1 MQHKLLSKGPPYR
14 CDALDPPVKSKITG
28 GEKKTHD
35 RDVRNQ
41 RLNEMFV
48 EKAHSLAG
56 MFVLLDRLGRLDKE
70 RPTPSKSGSLLPLA

>member
-1 MQHKLLSKGPPYR
+1 MK
-14 CDALDPPVKSKITG
+14 
-28 GEKKTHD
+28 KKTHD

-48 EKAHSLAG
+48 EKAHSLAVAG